1 MLEVET
7 KFSSNVPWSSG
18 AREQDMPQIQGI
30 IIAKKE
36 KECSEGYTKLKG
48 SRGRTLNLKHRTET

>member
-1 MLEVET
+1 M
-7 KFSSNVPWSSG
+7 PWSSG

-48 SRGRTLNLKHRTET
+48 SRGRTLNLKHTTET